1 MSKSINTINT
11 RTSLSSTGGMIS
23 TPSTQV
29 AGIKLVV
36 DLKLIAARSI
46 PQMCI
51 RQAGIL
57 CLRWNLQKVIMS
69 TAIMKWLEL
78 STAFS
83 QLLLSMQETMDI
95 VDMVTFLT
103 RKPNRSLRAI
113 MSPGKTAFMVCLAR
127 VSKILTIEVRID
139 TTGLRLINTSQPT
152 TMVSITVNNTQW
164 QTFFKG
170 FKIITMVILF
180 MHLSTTKPLELMA
193 KKCFLLYTIKLGLLM
208 PLYSMIEKLKT

>member
-1 MSKSINTINT
+1 
-11 RTSLSSTGGMIS
+11 
-23 TPSTQV
+23 
-29 AGIKLVV
+29 
-36 DLKLIAARSI
+36 
-46 PQMCI
+46 MCI

-57 CLRWNLQKVIMS
+57 CLRWNPQKVIMS

-113 MSPGKTAFMVCLAR
+113 MSPGKTAFVVCLAR
-127 VSKILTIEVRID
+127 VSKILTIEVQID

-152 TMVSITVNNTQW
+152 IMESITVNNTQW

-180 MHLSTTKPLELMA
+180 MPRSTTKPLELMA
-193 KKCFLLYTIKLGLLM
+193 KKCFLLCTIKQGLLM

>member
-1 MSKSINTINT
+1 
-11 RTSLSSTGGMIS
+11 MIS

-29 AGIKLVV
+29 DGIKLVV
-36 DLKLIAARSI
+36 DSKPIAARSI
-46 PQMCI
+46 LQMCI

-57 CLRWNLQKVIMS
+57 CLRWNLQRVIMS

-83 QLLLSMQETMDI
+83 QLLLSMQET
-95 VDMVTFLT
+95 VDMVTYLT

-113 MSPGKTAFMVCLAR
+113 MSLGKTAFMVCLAR

-152 TMVSITVNNTQW
+152 IMVSITVNNTLW
-164 QTFFKG
+164 QTFFTG
-170 FKIITMVILF
+170 FKIIIMVILF
-180 MHLSTTKPLELMA
+180 MPLSTTKPLELMA

>member
-1 MSKSINTINT
+1 MSKSINTISK

-36 DLKLIAARSI
+36 DLKPIAARSI

-57 CLRWNLQKVIMS
+57 CLRWNLQKVITS
-69 TAIMKWLEL
+69 IAIMKWLEL

-83 QLLLSMQETMDI
+83 QLLLSMQETMVI
-95 VDMVTFLT
+95 LDMVTFLT

-113 MSPGKTAFMVCLAR
+113 MSLGKTAFMV
-127 VSKILTIEVRID
+127 
-139 TTGLRLINTSQPT
+139 
-152 TMVSITVNNTQW
+152 
-164 QTFFKG
+164 
-170 FKIITMVILF
+170 
-180 MHLSTTKPLELMA
+180 
-193 KKCFLLYTIKLGLLM
+193 Y
-208 PLYSMIEKLKT
+208 